1 MYTAVPPLLHS
12 VAANSKF
19 YPGIIT
25 ELKGGFSNL
34 NLVSF
39 TPKISNTKLCSEI
52 RVESSSMWKGSEKI
66 FKWNKDRQ
74 FYELFIKDESSQGSQ
89 YLLET
94 VADEGSSIVSLSWLI
109 RSWLGEVWFFVRTVN
124 LILDPW
130 FVLKSSSLE
139 IVPKRKISS
148 EHFMQYNVVGLFCK
162 NL

>member
-52 RVESSSMWKGSEKI
+52 RVESSSMGRGSEKI
-66 FKWNKDRQ
+66 FQWNKNKQ
-74 FYELFIKDESSQGSQ
+74 FFELFIKE
-89 YLLET
+89 
-94 VADEGSSIVSLSWLI
+94 
-109 RSWLGEVWFFVRTVN
+109 
-124 LILDPW
+124 
-130 FVLKSSSLE
+130 KSS
-139 IVPKRKISS
+139 KSS
-148 EHFMQYNVVGLFCK
+148 
-162 NL
+162 